1 MTRPADETPNGADDE
16 IVSGLPEDEEEH
28 APLGIPGGEDVA
40 GPGEDAM
47 PGIAPPEEP
56 DVSG

>member
-1 MTRPADETPNGADDE
+1 MTPPADETPDAEE
-16 IVSGLPEDEEEH
+16 IPSGLPEDEEEH
-28 APLGIPGGEDVA
+28 PPLGQPGGGEEA

-47 PGIAPPEEP
+47 PGIAPDDEP